1 MDRFFHVTEKGS
13 TVRTEIMA
21 GITTFMAM
29 AYILMVNAGMFS
41 NPFGDGTD
49 VLGVSYGAIY
59 VATAIS
65 AVVGTLLIGL
75 LSNLPLAQA
84 SGMGL
89 NAYFVYT
96 VCVGLGL
103 SYANALVLV
112 LFDGIIF
119 VLLTVTGL
127 RKIIFD
133 SIPHEVKAAISAG
146 IGLFIA
152 FIGLQNAGIVVND
165 SSTCVNLHS
174 FNVFTGEQTWATIFP
189 MLVTLLAVFAIGAMS
204 KKKVRGAVLWGIL
217 GAAVVYYVV
226 GLITVPG
233 FYASAIAPN
242 LTSDFFGAFRDFGT
256 QAFGA
261 VFKSGF
267 DFSAFIAAN
276 GTGAFVVMLLTTMLA
291 FCMVGLS
298 YANALVLVL
307 FDGIIFVLLTVTG
320 LRKIIFDSIPHEVK
334 AAISAGIGLFI
345 AFIGLQNAGIVVNDS
360 STCVNLHS
368 FNVFTGEQ
376 TWATIFPML
385 VTLLAVFAIGA
396 MSKKKVRGAVLWGI
410 LGAAVVYYVVGLI
423 TVPGFY
429 ASAIAPNL
437 TSDFF
442 GAFRDFGTQ
451 AFGAVFK
458 SGFDFSAFIAA
469 NGTGA
474 FVVMLLTTMLAFCMV
489 DMFDT
494 LGTLYGA
501 CSAGNMLDK
510 DGNVPNMDRAMLADA
525 CATCAGAVCGT
536 STVTTFVESSA
547 GVAEGGR
554 TGLASMATAVMFFIA
569 MFLSPVA
576 QLIPTYA
583 CAAALIYVGVLMM
596 SNVRNIAWDDP
607 AAAVTGFVTVA
618 FMPLTYNIS
627 YGIAF
632 GLISYV
638 FVKIFTGKI
647 KEINVGTWIISILFA
662 LMFFLTR

>member
-233 FYASAIAPN
+233 FYASAIAP
-242 LTSDFFGAFRDFGT
+242 T
-256 QAFGA
+256 
-261 VFKSGF
+261 
-267 DFSAFIAAN
+267 
-276 GTGAFVVMLLTTMLA
+276 
-291 FCMVGLS
+291 
-298 YANALVLVL
+298 
-307 FDGIIFVLLTVTG
+307 
-320 LRKIIFDSIPHEVK
+320 
-334 AAISAGIGLFI
+334 
-345 AFIGLQNAGIVVNDS
+345 
-360 STCVNLHS
+360 
-368 FNVFTGEQ
+368 
-376 TWATIFPML
+376 
-385 VTLLAVFAIGA
+385 
-396 MSKKKVRGAVLWGI
+396 
-410 LGAAVVYYVVGLI
+410 
-423 TVPGFY
+423 
-429 ASAIAPNL
+429 
-437 TSDFF
+437 
-442 GAFRDFGTQ
+442 
-451 AFGAVFK
+451 
-458 SGFDFSAFIAA
+458 
-469 NGTGA
+469 
-474 FVVMLLTTMLAFCMV
+474 
-489 DMFDT
+489 
-494 LGTLYGA
+494 
-501 CSAGNMLDK
+501 
-510 DGNVPNMDRAMLADA
+510 
-525 CATCAGAVCGT
+525 
-536 STVTTFVESSA
+536 
-547 GVAEGGR
+547 
-554 TGLASMATAVMFFIA
+554 
-569 MFLSPVA
+569 
-576 QLIPTYA
+576 
-583 CAAALIYVGVLMM
+583 
-596 SNVRNIAWDDP
+596 
-607 AAAVTGFVTVA
+607 
-618 FMPLTYNIS
+618 
-627 YGIAF
+627 
-632 GLISYV
+632 
-638 FVKIFTGKI
+638 
-647 KEINVGTWIISILFA
+647 
-662 LMFFLTR
+662 